1 MAAHSIWQGSIRFGL
16 IGIPISLRTAVENHD
31 LKFSPL
37 DEHGQAPVGYRH
49 DHNKIGKELKWEDIV
64 KGDEYGD
71 GKYVVLTPED
81 FRKANVNASQL
92 LEIEDGVALD
102 KVDPRSRDPPYYIV
116 STAAGAKSYELLRE
130 GLASKNKIG
139 IGRVVMHT
147 PARVAC
153 SAQGRR
159 LPDGVGRAA
168 EPERGGRADSTRSRS
183 DTMRKCCRAIA

>member
-1 MAAHSIWQGSIRFGL
+1 ML
-16 IGIPISLRTAVENHD
+16 
-31 LKFSPL
+31 
-37 DEHGQAPVGYRH
+37 
-49 DHNKIGKELKWEDIV
+49 ELEDC
-64 KGDEYGD
+64 
-71 GKYVVLTPED
+71 
-81 FRKANVNASQL
+81 
-92 LEIEDGVALD
+92 VALD
-102 KVDPRSRDPPYYIV
+102 KVDLRSGDPPYYTV
-116 STAAGAKSYELLRE
+116 SNTAGAKAYELFRE
-130 GLASKNKIG
+130 VLARKNKIG